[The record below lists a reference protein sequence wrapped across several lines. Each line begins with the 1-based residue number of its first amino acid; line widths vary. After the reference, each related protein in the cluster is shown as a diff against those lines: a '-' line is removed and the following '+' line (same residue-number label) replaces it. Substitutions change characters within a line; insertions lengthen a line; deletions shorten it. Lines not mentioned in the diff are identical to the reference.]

1 VKSPWRPL
9 LTRIHPYR
17 TCLAEKGL
25 SYGILLSVLA
35 GFLLVVSGGLIAYS
49 SREDWLVAHLA
60 NNESATLNLAG
71 SRYGTAL
78 LAFGMIIVALG
89 IARIARGYAKD
100 NALHRIASVAS
111 LAAIALALARAELFL
126 VDHNLSATSTASY
139 KHLDLKLGVL
149 TLLGG
154 VAVTFLSRL
163 A

>member
-1 VKSPWRPL
+1 M
-9 LTRIHPYR
+9 
-17 TCLAEKGL
+17 AL
-25 SYGILLSVLA
+25 SFGILLRVLA
-35 GFLLVVSGGLIAYS
+35 GVLLVVSGGLIAFS
-49 SREDWLVAHLA
+49 SRQDWLVAHLG
-60 NNESATLNLAG
+60 NNESATLNVAG
-71 SRYGTAL
+71 SRFGTAL
-78 LAFGMIIVALG
+78 LIFAMIIVGLG

-154 VAVTFLSRL
+154 VIVTFLSRL

>member
-1 VKSPWRPL
+1 
-9 LTRIHPYR
+9 
-17 TCLAEKGL
+17 
-25 SYGILLSVLA
+25 
-35 GFLLVVSGGLIAYS
+35 LVVGGGLIAFS
-49 SREDWLVAHLA
+49 SRQDWLVARLA
-60 NNESATLNLAG
+60 NNESATLNVAG
-71 SRYGTAL
+71 SRFGTAL
-78 LAFGMIIVALG
+78 LIFAMFIVALG

-111 LAAIALALARAELFL
+111 VAAIALAVVRAELFL

-154 VAVTFLSRL
+154 IATTFLSRL